1 MQNDIVCHEIVRR
14 PSYWSNIFSTQI
26 FQELLIVVGQG
37 GLFLLITLLL
47 WQKLETLRLS
57 HLRLRKQVE
66 KVGVHL

>member
-1 MQNDIVCHEIVRR
+1 MTEVAMLKI
-14 PSYWSNIFSTQI
+14 
-26 FQELLIVVGQG
+26 IVVGQG